1 MDESADDESTCESH
15 GIEHSGIEDE
25 RQCIGIYWLGT
36 EGPHVGA
43 VCEVQGLR
51 HNRGLGLVV
60 LQDGHGVDEVQLA
73 LALLIHGDAWYG
85 NAALH

>member
-1 MDESADDESTCESH
+1 MDGSTDDEYTCESH
-15 GIEHSGIEDE
+15 GIEHRGIEDE
-25 RQCIGIYWLGT
+25 RQCIGIDWLGT

-43 VCEVQGLR
+43 VCEVQGLW
-51 HNRGLGLVV
+51 HNGGLGPVV

-73 LALLIHGDAWYG
+73 LALLIHGDAGYG